1 MMMKKTSLQHIICCP
16 QTIQVE
22 REAMKKLQNVRKD
35 HEKRITELERLQL
48 EDRKAAEMIARNE
61 PLVEQARLAIQTA
74 IAQQVTYPT
83 YRL

>member
-1 MMMKKTSLQHIICCP
+1 
-16 QTIQVE
+16 
-22 REAMKKLQNVRKD
+22 MKKLQNVRKD

-74 IAQQVTYPT
+74 IAQQVTYLT
-83 YRL
+83 LSW

>member
-1 MMMKKTSLQHIICCP
+1 
-16 QTIQVE
+16 
-22 REAMKKLQNVRKD
+22 MKKLQNVRKD

-74 IAQQVTYPT
+74 IAQQVTYLT
-83 YRL
+83 VLVVGKLQKI